1 MKAQAAARL
10 RQAARVLDE
19 PAWVV
24 GGTVRDAL
32 LGRDTP
38 DIDLAVAD
46 AKGAA
51 QKLARAWKGSLVVLD
66 EDNGVYRVALKKG
79 PVTQVDVAR
88 LQGGSI
94 EADLMRRDF
103 TVNAMAVPLKSA
115 AAGPSPL
122 IDPRGGKADLGRK
135 VVRTETD
142 QVLRDDPLRLLRAFR
157 LAAQL
162 GFSIEPET
170 LDRLSRL
177 RHLVRRPA
185 GERIQSELCALLAVP
200 GSSAWLKTMDE
211 TGVLTALFEEME
223 PSRKCAE
230 VYYGPGGVMTH
241 SLDTAAR
248 ADYLLSSL
256 GEVWPDM
263 AVRLKEQLD
272 GRSSAGRPFR
282 AVLVLAAFLHDVAK
296 PETARQVDGRLR
308 FFGHDTVGAKRVEA
322 ILKRL
327 RFPTETVRTV
337 CAIVAHH
344 LRPGHLAVAAELT
357 DKAVYR
363 FFRDLGED
371 AVPLLAVCWAD
382 HASYV
387 PDAALRRLLG
397 PAREAPGEP
406 LARVKPVSA
415 RKTIAH
421 LRLITELLRRF
432 CDESRQPVPEPLIDG
447 HDVMKTASVEPG
459 PKVGELLEKIR
470 EAQAE
475 GKVRTR
481 KEALAFL
488 AGLKARRK

>member
-1 MKAQAAARL
+1 MRAQAAARL
-10 RQAARVLDE
+10 RQAARVLKE

-38 DIDLAVAD
+38 DIDLAVSD

-51 QKLARAWKGSLVVLD
+51 QKLARAWKGSFVPLD
-66 EDNGVYRVALKKG
+66 EENGVYRVALKKG

-88 LQGGSI
+88 IQGGSI
-94 EADLMRRDF
+94 EADLLRRDF
-103 TVNAMAVPLKSA
+103 TVNALAVPLESA
-115 AAGPSPL
+115 AARPFPL
-122 IDPRGGKADLGRK
+122 IDPRGGKEDLARK
-135 VVRTETD
+135 VLRTESD
-142 QVLRDDPLRLLRAFR
+142 QILRDDPLRLLRAFR

-162 GFSIEPET
+162 GFSIEPAT
-170 LDRLSRL
+170 LDRISRL

-185 GERIQSELCALLAVP
+185 GERVQAELCGLLAVP
-200 GSSAWLKTMDE
+200 GASAWLKTMDK

-223 PSRKCAE
+223 PARKCAE
-230 VYYGPGGVMTH
+230 VYYGEGGVLTH

-248 ADYLLSSL
+248 ADFLLGAL
-256 GEVWPDM
+256 EEVWPEL
-263 AVRLKEQLD
+263 AARVKEDL
-272 GRSSAGRPFR
+272 GARSAPGRPFS
-282 AVLVLAAFLHDVAK
+282 AVLILAAFLHDVAK

-322 ILKRL
+322 ILRRL
-327 RFPTETVRTV
+327 RFPAETVRTV
-337 CAIVAHH
+337 SSVVAHH

-363 FFRDLGED
+363 FFRDLGDD

-387 PDAALRRLLG
+387 EAGALRRLLG
-397 PAREAPGEP
+397 PAREAPGAG
-406 LARVKPVSA
+406 LSRVKPVEA

-421 LRLITELLRRF
+421 LRLITELLRRRF
-432 CDESRQPVPEPLIDG
+432 DEERQPVPAPLIDG

-459 PKVGELLEKIR
+459 PKVGELLEKVR
-470 EAQAE
+470 EAQAV

-481 KEALAFL
+481 KEALALL
-488 AGLKARRK
+488 AGLKAKRK

>member
-1 MKAQAAARL
+1 MRAQAAARL
-10 RQAARVLDE
+10 RQAARILKE

-32 LGRDTP
+32 LDRDTP
-38 DIDLAVAD
+38 DIDLAVFD
-46 AKGAA
+46 ARAAA
-51 QKLARAWKGSLVVLD
+51 QKLAGAWKASFVVLD
-66 EDNGVYRVALKKG
+66 DENGVYRVALKKG
-79 PVTQVDVAR
+79 PVAQVDVAR
-88 LQGGSI
+88 IQGGSI

-103 TVNAMAVPLKSA
+103 TVNALAVPLESA
-115 AAGPSPL
+115 AARPAPL
-122 IDPRGGKADLGRK
+122 IDPRGGRADLERK
-135 VVRTETD
+135 VLRTESD
-142 QVLRDDPLRLLRAFR
+142 QILRDDPLRLLRAFR

-170 LDRLSRL
+170 LDRVSRL

-200 GSSAWLKTMDE
+200 GASAWLKTMDR

-223 PSRKCAE
+223 PSRRCAQ
-230 VYYGPGGVMTH
+230 VYYGEGGVLTH

-248 ADYLLSSL
+248 ADFLLSAL
-256 GEVWPDM
+256 DEVWPDM
-263 AVRLKEQLD
+263 AAQVEADLAA
-272 GRSSAGRPFR
+272 RSAPGRPFR
-282 AVLVLAAFLHDVAK
+282 SVLILAAFLHDVAK

-327 RFPTETVRTV
+327 RFPAETVRT
-337 CAIVAHH
+337 ASTIVAHH

-387 PDAALRRLLG
+387 EDGALRRLLG
-397 PAREAPGEP
+397 PAREAPEAG
-406 LARVKPVSA
+406 LSRVKPVSA
-415 RKTIAH
+415 RKTVSH
-421 LRLITELLRRF
+421 LRLITELLRRS
-432 CDESRQPVPEPLIDG
+432 CDKSRQPVPEPLVDG

-459 PKVGELLEKIR
+459 PKVGELLEKVR
-470 EAQAE
+470 EAQAV

-481 KEALAFL
+481 KEALALL
-488 AGLKARRK
+488 AGLKAKRK